1 MRAATDESRQ
11 LYFRSLL
18 TDDILY
24 YLFLA
29 QFRSISFP
37 FIFHR
42 GIRRIAAEEAL
53 RRDLHIFTTFVAR
66 TLIYDTYRLC
76 LQMDA
81 REPTLVRDDSL
92 ISHEAVLLNYKAMV
106 LFSPLGHMSGT
117 LETLPANP
125 ELLLKYQGWKPK
137 AHPGHTLPQ
146 YSPNTD
152 FSDWLSFNY

>member
-1 MRAATDESRQ
+1 
-11 LYFRSLL
+11 
-18 TDDILY
+18 
-24 YLFLA
+24 
-29 QFRSISFP
+29 
-37 FIFHR
+37 
-42 GIRRIAAEEAL
+42 
-53 RRDLHIFTTFVAR
+53 
-66 TLIYDTYRLC
+66 
-76 LQMDA
+76 MDA

-106 LFSPLGHMSGT
+106 VFSPLGHMSGT

-146 YSPNTD
+146 YIPNMD